1 MNKQVSSNITS
12 TTIEDHTGYHSTLA
26 SILLTDVVD
35 GTSIHEDFGNLSD
48 ERLGRFQEKIKDVI
62 QYTFRRRVLDEL
74 YGTNVGTGDLSEKPD
89 ELSDKQWGTIIKRSE
104 IKWEEYRKYAY
115 EFEMEKCR
123 GFFVSGKG
131 AKVDMFFAEY
141 SDRVDLDSGALIHT
155 EDGRKIP
162 LSSGLLHQIDTI
174 FKMWE
179 KPGVLLTAQMKKG
192 SFKAHAKRAELDLY
206 GD

>member
-35 GTSIHEDFGNLSD
+35 GTSIHEVLGSLSD
-48 ERLGRFQEKIKDVI
+48 EQFNKKIKDVI

-74 YGTNVGTGDLSEKPD
+74 YGTNVGTGDLSETPA
-89 ELSDKQWGTIIKRSE
+89 ELSDKQWNAVIKRSE
-104 IKWEEYRKYAY
+104 IKWDEYRKYTY
-115 EFEMEKCR
+115 KFEMKKCR
-123 GFFVSGKG
+123 GFFVSDKR
-131 AKVDMFFAEY
+131 AEVDMFFAEY
-141 SDRVDLDSGALIHT
+141 TDRVDSDSGALIHT

-162 LSSGLLHQIDTI
+162 LSHGLLHRIDTI